1 MFTYTH
7 NIFDKTENKFMIS
20 ITIFPL
26 GGTPGLAHAHNQRFM
41 VPDDGAHIIFMDL
54 LPYGLFIV

>member
-1 MFTYTH
+1 
-7 NIFDKTENKFMIS
+7 MIS

-41 VPDDGAHIIFMDL
+41 VPDDGAHIIFMEL